1 MMSKNDTGDSAKNS
15 IEAASE
21 SSLQDVIAFLRK
33 YEDFS
38 LFLLDNLEA
47 HGYKLTGAPNSGNYK
62 LVRHGSKIVA
72 VFCLTRRGNLVV
84 QSEISDMLLMK
95 KILIAC
101 QEEGLP
107 ILGLLGP
114 WDFCLSLWNFF
125 REKAIIMYDT
135 FISREIL
142 YTVDLSK
149 QMLLDEPHVRGLLP
163 SDYLQWK
170 PLRIEYL
177 REEGLPNDLSE
188 EQSHALFLEKV
199 ESKISWGYFLQQRL
213 VSMAEFN
220 AKAMDLGQV
229 GGVYTTPAHRK
240 KGFGKS
246 VMRQLI
252 TDARNVHQIRKLIVF
267 TGENNHPARRLYES
281 LGLHPVGYYAL
292 MFGNNNSSKGSHANG
307 K

>member
-1 MMSKNDTGDSAKNS
+1 MKHDMGNS
-15 IEAASE
+15 EKIFIEAANE
-21 SSLQDVIAFLRK
+21 SSLQDMIAFLRK

-38 LFLLDNLEA
+38 LFLLGNLEA
-47 HGYKLTGAPNSGNYK
+47 YGYKLTDAPNSGNFK
-62 LVRHGSKIVA
+62 LVCQGGKIIA

-84 QSEISDMLLMK
+84 QSEVSDVPLMK
-95 KILIAC
+95 KILAAC
-101 QEEGLP
+101 REESLP

-114 WDFCLSLWNFF
+114 WDFCQRLWNLFK
-125 REKAIIMYDT
+125 EKAILLHDT
-135 FISREIL
+135 FISKEIL
-142 YTVDLSK
+142 YSVDLSK
-149 QMLLDEPHVRGLLP
+149 QTLSDEAHVRGLLP

-188 EQSHALFLEKV
+188 EQTHALFLEKV
-199 ESKISWGYFLQQRL
+199 ENKISWGYFLQQQL
-213 VSMAEFN
+213 VAMAEFN

-229 GGVYTTPAHRK
+229 GGVYTTPTQRK
-240 KGFGKS
+240 KGFAQS

-252 TDARNVHQIRKLIVF
+252 TDARKVHQIRKLIIF

-281 LGLHPVGYYAL
+281 LGVHPVGYYAL
-292 MFGNNNSSKGSHANG
+292 MFGNHNSSKRSRANG